1 MYESASDT
9 DTVNSTDDNCINYDE
24 NTSEYDMKL
33 IMLKRDK
40 IQLRAKIRHLRRE
53 AIKKD
58 KELKQLVE
66 ICQRNDKKF
75 QEYLNNK
82 YLNTSNN
89 NMNI

>member
-40 IQLRAKIRHLRRE
+40 IQLRAKIRHFRRE

-58 KELKQLVE
+58 EEIKRLVE